1 MHGFR
6 TSLCVFHVGALP
18 DGGRRVVLFRTL
30 ASYDFRRKGQSQ
42 LTKTGAGHGES
53 FEYAGW
59 NSSRQTAVNVSMVAL
74 SGMIVPQT

>member
-1 MHGFR
+1 MVSGEK
-6 TSLCVFHVGALP
+6 
-18 DGGRRVVLFRTL
+18 GR
-30 ASYDFRRKGQSQ
+30 SQ
-42 LTKTGAGHGES
+42 LTKTGAGPGES